1 MNQAKT
7 TPAEAE
13 QKSFAFAP
21 SAGDASELSRS
32 IFGFKEKEK
41 EEEVE
46 VEDVIT
52 EVPSRSSKTE
62 TSISVLYR
70 KKPKRIWRRK
80 INQKMSVSG
89 VGERVYLK

>member
-21 SAGDASELSRS
+21 NAGDASELSRS
-32 IFGFKEKEK
+32 IFGFKEKEE

-52 EVPSRSSKTE
+52 EVPNKNRTE
-62 TSISVLYR
+62 TSISVFYC
-70 KKPKRIWRRK
+70 KKSKRI
-80 INQKMSVSG
+80 
-89 VGERVYLK
+89 